1 MPGDEDPIPA
11 DGNPHPM
18 HGAPL
23 AGNPDNFQNWQHDHA
38 GAGGQVLGDAGIDVQ
53 MMVDVNAEI
62 NQNQVEEIGN
72 LINEQDDVEDA
83 LMEDVEENWVPQHL
97 DQPQDT
103 ITFNQ
108 SGSTANYLR
117 ANGPDIHLSV
127 EEVLATIQKNQNEQ
141 NNANSFSSEDSEG
154 VTSETVTN
162 VVVPAFILKA
172 CQKLPVD
179 CVMPVSQV
187 VEWKEDIQKMM
198 VPAQPVMD
206 CILIRFWVFLFGES
220 AQARILGGPISIPTV
235 VSERP
240 SSKTPLVDTM
250 VRRSPRINPNT

>member
-1 MPGDEDPIPA
+1 
-11 DGNPHPM
+11 
-18 HGAPL
+18 
-23 AGNPDNFQNWQHDHA
+23 
-38 GAGGQVLGDAGIDVQ
+38 
-53 MMVDVNAEI
+53 
-62 NQNQVEEIGN
+62 
-72 LINEQDDVEDA
+72 
-83 LMEDVEENWVPQHL
+83 MEDVEENWVPQHL

>member
-1 MPGDEDPIPA
+1 
-11 DGNPHPM
+11 
-18 HGAPL
+18 
-23 AGNPDNFQNWQHDHA
+23 
-38 GAGGQVLGDAGIDVQ
+38 
-53 MMVDVNAEI
+53 
-62 NQNQVEEIGN
+62 
-72 LINEQDDVEDA
+72 
-83 LMEDVEENWVPQHL
+83 MEDVEENWVPQHP
-97 DQPQDT
+97 DQPRDT

-108 SGSTANYLR
+108 SGSTSNYLK

-154 VTSETVTN
+154 VTSERMTN

-206 CILIRFWVFLFGES
+206 YILLRLWVFLFGSLFMLEFLVGRFPFRWWCPRGR
-220 AQARILGGPISIPTV
+220 AQ
-235 VSERP
+235 RP
-240 SSKTPLVDTM
+240 H
-250 VRRSPRINPNT
+250 